1 MKNLDSLALKTKDGE
16 ILVLDQTRLPHHETW
31 VQVESEDHLVSLI
44 QALSIRGAPLIGVVA
59 AVYLS
64 REIERGKSFAELVK
78 TREKLYHARPT
89 AVNLMNALE
98 RVIPQAWIQNPSLM
112 TDANRE
118 KAKQVGVEVF
128 EEDAALCRRMGEY
141 GASLIQSGQGI
152 LTHCNSGGLATSGVG
167 TAFGVLRVAHEQ
179 GKKIHVFVDETR
191 PLLQGA
197 RLTAWELEKLGIP
210 YTLIC
215 DNMASFVMKQGKI
228 QNIFVGCDRI
238 ARNGDFANKIGTY
251 GVAVAA
257 YHHQV
262 PFYVVGPRTT
272 LDANAQTGQDIPIEQ
287 RDPKEVRRDFSPVS
301 SAVYNPSFDVTD
313 AKYVT
318 AWVLDSGIYREPRFY

>member
-1 MKNLDSLALKTKDGE
+1 MKNLDSLALKAKDGE
-16 ILVLDQTRLPHHETW
+16 IIVLDQTRLPYLETW
-31 VQVESEDHLVSLI
+31 VQVESVDHLVSLI

-59 AVYLS
+59 ALYLS
-64 REIERGKSFAELVK
+64 REFERGKSFQELTK
-78 TREKLYHARPT
+78 TREKLYHSRPT

-98 RVIPQAWIQNPSLM
+98 RVMPAEWQKNPQLM
-112 TDANRE
+112 NDAARE
-118 KAKQVGVEVF
+118 KSANAGAEIF
-128 EEDAALCRRMGEY
+128 EEDAALCRKMAEF
-141 GASLIQSGQGI
+141 GASLVQSGQGI

-167 TAFGVLRVAHEQ
+167 TAFGVIRVAHEQ

-197 RLTAWELEKLGIP
+197 RLTAWELEKLSIP

-215 DNMASFVMKQGKI
+215 DNMASFVMKQGKV

-257 YHHQV
+257 YHHQI

-272 LDANAQTGQDIPIEQ
+272 LDAGAQTGKDIPIEE
-287 RDPKEVRRDFSPVS
+287 RDPKEVRRDYSPATS
-301 SAVYNPSFDVTD
+301 QVYNPSFDVTD